1 MKYLGLFLL
10 AFAFGSVFGLVAGL
24 IIKAAT
30 KDDAGQ
36 KKDVVRKDVSDGS
49 LSLGTKLI
57 LGAMGAKMLDDEIEK
72 HERESRK
79 KEWELFYWQDAIRDE
94 MKQDDS
100 GADDDIV

>member
-36 KKDVVRKDVSDGS
+36 KKDVVRKDVSDGR
-49 LSLGTKLI
+49 LLG
-57 LGAMGAKMLDDEIEK
+57 
-72 HERESRK
+72 
-79 KEWELFYWQDAIRDE
+79 
-94 MKQDDS
+94 
-100 GADDDIV
+100 V